1 MPTASMPA
9 ASSVTRLNLRAGDF
23 VRVRSRDEILA
34 MLDPDGTLDGLP
46 FMPEMEA
53 WCGRVFRV
61 SHRAD
66 KTCDTVTFSGQRR
79 MRDTVHLEGLR
90 CDGSAHGGCQAGCLT
105 FWKEAWLVRV
115 RDESGLPAAAAG
127 SAPPAVAGC
136 TPDQLR
142 AATRVSPPADGAD
155 DAEPVYSCQ
164 ATRLLTASERLRWFD
179 PRQYVREVRS
189 GNVGLWAAILQTLLY
204 LFNNVQNLSRRFLP
218 ERLRLRGGSWYPF
231 VFGRLTKTPRE
242 TLDLAAGDRVTVKSH
257 AEIVAT
263 LDTQGR
269 NRGMGFDTEM
279 VPYCGRTMTVLR
291 RVERLIDEG
300 TGRMRHLGSDALI
313 LDGAFCEGRYHGM
326 CPREV
331 YPYWREI
338 WLRRAD
344 GQSDAGTP
352 SPQAAEAGAG
362 APRAEGAEA
371 GEGFATQ
378 A

>member
-1 MPTASMPA
+1 
-9 ASSVTRLNLRAGDF
+9 
-23 VRVRSRDEILA
+23 
-34 MLDPDGTLDGLP
+34 MLDSDGTLDGLQ

-105 FWKEAWLVRV
+105 FWKEAWLVRAK
-115 RDESGLPAAAAG
+115 DGSGQPVAGNGLGPPAAG
-127 SAPPAVAGC
+127 GC
-136 TPDQLR
+136 TPAQLR
-142 AATRVSPPADGAD
+142 AATRVSPATDEADGAD
-155 DAEPVYSCQ
+155 AETVYSCQ

-189 GNVGLWAAILQTLLY
+189 GNVGLWAAVRQTLLY
-204 LFNNVQNLSRRFLP
+204 LLNNVQNLSRRFLP
-218 ERLRLRGGSWYPF
+218 ERLRFRGGSWYPF

-242 TLDLAAGDRVTVKSH
+242 TLDLVAGDRVTVKSH

-263 LDTQGR
+263 LDTLGR

-300 TGRMRHLGSDALI
+300 TGRMRYLGSDALI

-338 WLRRAD
+338 WLRRAGGD
-344 GQSDAGTP
+344 VGGS
-352 SPQAAEAGAG
+352 
-362 APRAEGAEA
+362 APPPESAEA